1 MAMEHELNWKDAR
14 RKELKAAR
22 AALGAEGRAAADAG
36 IAAQVM
42 KLAEY
47 EQADLLL
54 PYLSF
59 GAEVDTRELI
69 ADAWARGKAVALP
82 RCIPGTR
89 QMDWHRVTSFE
100 GLVTSPFGVDE
111 PADDPATLVNPAT
124 ADHSLV
130 IVPGLEFDTLGYRL
144 GYGGGFYDVFLS
156 TFEGTAI
163 GLCRDQFLQDEPIT
177 HDDHDLPA
185 DIVVTQSRV
194 IRK

>member
-1 MAMEHELNWKDAR
+1 MAAEHELNWKNVR

-22 AALGAEGRAAADAG
+22 AALGAEGRATADAG
-36 IAAQVM
+36 IAVQVE

-59 GAEVDTRELI
+59 GAEVDTRQLI
-69 ADAWARGKAVALP
+69 ADAWARGKAVVLP

-89 QMDWHRVTSFE
+89 QMNWHRVTSFD
-100 GLVTSPFGVDE
+100 GLVTSSLGVDE

-124 ADHSLV
+124 ASHALV

-163 GLCRDQFLQDEPIT
+163 GLCRDQFLQESPIAHDE
-177 HDDHDLPA
+177 HDLPV
-185 DIVVTQSRV
+185 DIVVTQSR
-194 IRK
+194 IIGK

>member
-1 MAMEHELNWKDAR
+1 MAAEHELNWKDAR

-22 AALGAEGRAAADAG
+22 SALGAEGRAAADAG

-42 KLAEY
+42 ALAEY

-100 GLVTSPFGVDE
+100 GLITSPFGVDE
-111 PADDPATLVNPAT
+111 PADDPATLTDPAT
-124 ADHSLV
+124 ANHALV

-163 GLCRDQFLQDEPIT
+163 GLCRDQFLQEAPIT
-177 HDDHDLPA
+177 HDDHDLPVGV
-185 DIVVTQSRV
+185 VVTQSQV

>member
-1 MAMEHELNWKDAR
+1 MATEHELNWKNAR

-36 IAAQVM
+36 ITAQVVT
-42 KLAEY
+42 LAEY

-59 GAEVDTRELI
+59 GAEVDTRQLI
-69 ADAWARGKAVALP
+69 ADAWERGKTVALP
-82 RCIPGTR
+82 RCVPGTR
-89 QMDWHRVTSFE
+89 QMNWYRVTSFD
-100 GLVTSPFGVDE
+100 GLVTSSLGVDE
-111 PADDPATLVNPAT
+111 PADDPAALVDPAT
-124 ADHSLV
+124 ASHALV

-163 GLCRDQFLQDEPIT
+163 GLCRDQFLQEAPIA
-177 HDDHDLPA
+177 HDAHDLPVG
-185 DIVVTQSRV
+185 IVVTQSR
-194 IRK
+194 IITK